1 MAETV
6 PLLSRAASHSKVN
19 RLAVT
24 TRPKKTLSRVTNG
37 RDLVLDLDQRSRE
50 YRRFRDILCQIIA
63 DLGGAEQLSEGQRQ
77 LARRCATIAIE
88 CERMESQSVAGK
100 KIDLE
105 IYGALT
111 DRLGRA
117 FSRLGLKRV
126 AKDVTP
132 TLGSLLRHD
141 GGER

>member
-6 PLLSRAASHSKVN
+6 PHFKVN
-19 RLAVT
+19 RLAVVS
-24 TRPKKTLSRVTNG
+24 RPLKARSRLTNG
-37 RDLVLDLDQRSRE
+37 KDIVAGLDQRSAE

-105 IYGALT
+105 VYGALT

-117 FSRLGLKRV
+117 FQRLGLKRV
-126 AKDVTP
+126 PRDVTP
-132 TLGSLLRHD
+132 TLGSVLRQRD
-141 GGER
+141 GAR

>member
-6 PLLSRAASHSKVN
+6 PHFKVN
-19 RLAVT
+19 RLAVA
-24 TRPKKTLSRVTNG
+24 TRPLKARSRLTNG
-37 RDLVLDLDQRSRE
+37 KDIVAGLDQRSRE

-88 CERMESQSVAGK
+88 CERMESLSVAGE

-105 IYGALT
+105 VYGALT

>member
-1 MAETV
+1 MPETV
-6 PLLSRAASHSKVN
+6 PHFKVN
-19 RLAVT
+19 RLAVSS
-24 TRPKKTLSRVTNG
+24 RPLRSRSRLTNG
-37 RDLVLDLDQRSRE
+37 KDIVTGLDQRSRD

-63 DLGGAEQLSEGQRQ
+63 DLGGADQLSEGQRQ

-105 IYGALT
+105 VYGALT

-132 TLGSLLRHD
+132 TLGQILR
-141 GGER
+141 GGPAP